1 MDKRSKILIID
12 DEQDIRYTISE
23 ICKLDDYQIM
33 LAKSGEEGY
42 QIACD
47 FQPDLVISDY
57 HMPGWDGIKTV
68 RALNQLD
75 QNMAVLVLTIDERQ
89 EIADKFMAV
98 GATDFAIKPIKAPDL
113 LARIKVNLN
122 IKAMQDKM
130 STDNQKIFVEKGIS
144 SATLNIIT
152 RYLQGCQTP
161 VSLNEISAGVNLAYQ
176 TIHRYVNYL
185 TESGKVE
192 VHQIYGKLGRP
203 KNRYTY
209 RT

>member
-1 MDKRSKILIID
+1 MNKRSKILIID

-23 ICKLDDYQIM
+23 ICKLNDYWVVQ
-33 LAKSGEEGY
+33 AKSGEEGY
-42 QIACD
+42 QMACE
-47 FQPDLVISDY
+47 FQPDLVITDY

-68 RALNQLD
+68 RELNQLD
-75 QNMAVLVLTIDERQ
+75 QNIAILVLTIDERQ

-113 LARIKVNLN
+113 LARIKVNLS

-130 STDNQKIFVEKGIS
+130 ATTNQKVFVEKGIS

-152 RYLQGCQTP
+152 DYLQGCADP
-161 VSLNEISAGVNLAYQ
+161 VSLNEISSGVNLAYQ

-185 TESGKVE
+185 AASGSVE
-192 VHQIYGKLGRP
+192 VHQNYGKLGRP

-209 RT
+209 HG